1 MTNMR
6 FDAYCATIKAAKLGQ
21 VAEAIAHGVDGIV
34 ASGKPM
40 RRYGQVLNIDCG
52 PRMAAWVGYQEDTGM
67 VYVEGKGE
75 TSPALAA
82 TIREHFPNHL
92 VPRADVCDDV
102 DEAGAFERLQA
113 VIRAAKGARV
123 KAGYV
128 ALPDDVQDGRTWA
141 VGSRGGVSYLRL
153 YEAGKHP
160 ERLILNR
167 PNWVRPELEVR
178 PQYSRDKQAASKMQ
192 PVDFWG
198 FSSWSHTVG
207 QAIMQTPVNR
217 FEPLV
222 RKYSHDKTT
231 RYIALTFRRH
241 LEEMYRQGEDI
252 GRTLADVWQE
262 EDDLANETGYGA
274 RPM

>member
-1 MTNMR
+1 VR
-6 FDAYCATIKAAKLGQ
+6 FDAYCASISGQ
-21 VAEAIAHGVDGIV
+21 KPGHVAEAIAHGVGGIV
-34 ASGKPM
+34 ASGNAM

-52 PRMAAWVGYQEDTGM
+52 PRMAAWVGYQEQTGM
-67 VYVEGKGE
+67 IYVEGKGE

-82 TIREHFPNHL
+82 AIREHFPAHQ

-102 DEAGAFERLQA
+102 DEEGAFDRLQA
-113 VIRAAKGARV
+113 VIRANKGARV

-128 ALPDDVQDGRTWA
+128 ALPDDVEDGKTWA
-141 VGSRGGVSYLRL
+141 VGSRGGVAYLRL

-160 ERLILNR
+160 DRLIFNR

-178 PQYSRDKQAASKMQ
+178 PQYARDKQAASKMQ

-207 QAIMQTPVNR
+207 QAILQTNIER
-217 FEPLV
+217 FEPMV
-222 RKYSHDKTT
+222 RKYSQDKTT

-252 GRTLADVWQE
+252 GRTLAGVWQE
-262 EDDLANETGYGA
+262 EDDFARETGYGA